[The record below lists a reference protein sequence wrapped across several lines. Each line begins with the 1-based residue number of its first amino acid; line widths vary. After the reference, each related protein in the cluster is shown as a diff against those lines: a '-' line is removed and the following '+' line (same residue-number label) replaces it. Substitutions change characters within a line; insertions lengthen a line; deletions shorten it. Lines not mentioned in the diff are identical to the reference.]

1 MSKMKKLGKALI
13 AAGAAYGASKMF
25 GNKGDDPMMKMM
37 GGAKTGDA
45 NIAENIAIFDRGMEK
60 IAKAGGVS
68 KLKSGGMSV
77 MARGCK
83 LGKKR
88 PTKIT

>member
-1 MSKMKKLGKALI
+1 MSKLKKLGKAVA
-13 AAGAAYGASKMF
+13 AAGAMYGASKLL
-25 GNKGDDPMMKMM
+25 GKKDPMMKMM

-45 NIAENIAIFDRGMEK
+45 NIAENIAIFDKGMEK

-68 KLKSGGMSV
+68 KLKSGGSI